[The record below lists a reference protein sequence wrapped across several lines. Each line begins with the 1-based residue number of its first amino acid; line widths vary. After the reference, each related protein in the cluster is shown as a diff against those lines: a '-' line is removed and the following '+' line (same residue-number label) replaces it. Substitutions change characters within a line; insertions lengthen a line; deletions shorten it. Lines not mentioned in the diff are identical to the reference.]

1 MDGIKNKV
9 GVEIEFGKYSF
20 MGYDLFSKMILFKNQ
35 NLIECGI
42 EVVVGQSVAKNMSS
56 GVGSFNHIHV
66 DMTNRGEA
74 DLDIPC
80 LVLGIGCT
88 ENEWK
93 GVEEKRKRF
102 ETDRDA
108 MITTGE
114 VLGPRRG
121 TRPGPK

>member
-9 GVEIEFGKYSF
+9 GIEIEFGKYAF
-20 MGYDLFSKMILFKNQ
+20 MGYDLFSKMILFKNK

-42 EVVVGQSVAKNMSS
+42 EVVAIQAVVKNMSS
-56 GVGSFNHIHV
+56 GVSSFNHIHV
-66 DMTNRGEA
+66 DMINRGEA

-93 GVEEKRKRF
+93 AVEEKRKRF

-108 MITTGE
+108 MIASGA
-114 VLGPRRG
+114 VLPPRRG
-121 TRPGPK
+121 SRPGPK